1 MKGVRSGATTA
12 VVSAV
17 DPSVDLDW
25 SPPQVSS
32 GSGRGMQSVCVASQK
47 GGVGKTTVA
56 LNLAY
61 ALAQQGS
68 RVLLVDTDP
77 QGAIGL
83 SLRSRSGKGG
93 GPGLAGFIGGAMRLD
108 EVVIQT
114 KLPGL
119 HLLPIGPLAIQDSHG
134 FAVHLA
140 DGRELA
146 RLKAL
151 AGSDGYDFLLFDTP
165 AGFGGITLG
174 ALRAADWVLSTLQAE
189 PIAMRSFPQLLE
201 LLGALHRDGMAAQLL
216 GVVLTMVQMRNRTSS
231 SVAEEAWTRMPED
244 VVFDTTVPRDPVF
257 LEASAQ
263 GVPLGLLRNRP
274 PPLAAL
280 FDQLAQEVQVRV
292 GHSEGG
298 EDEGPISLFA

>member
-1 MKGVRSGATTA
+1 MKGARSGATTA

-32 GSGRGMQSVCVASQK
+32 GNGRGMQSVCVASQK

-61 ALAQQGS
+61 ALASKGS

-83 SLRSRSGKGG
+83 SLRSRSGKGS
-93 GPGLAGFIGGAMRLD
+93 GPGLAGFISGAMRLED
-108 EVVIQT
+108 VVVQT
-114 KLPGL
+114 KLPAL
-119 HLLPIGPLAIQDSHG
+119 HLLPIGPVAIQDSHG
-134 FAVHLA
+134 LAVHLA
-140 DGRELA
+140 DGSELA

-151 AGSDGYDFLLFDTP
+151 ASSAGYDYLLFDTP
-165 AGFGGITLG
+165 SGFGGITLG

-201 LLGALHRDGMAAQLL
+201 VLGALHRDGMAAQLL
-216 GVVLTMVQMRNRTSS
+216 GVALTMVQLRNRTSS
-231 SVAEEAWTRMPED
+231 SVAEEAWLRMPED
-244 VVFDTTVPRDPVF
+244 VVFETTIPRDPIF

-274 PPLAAL
+274 PPMAAL
-280 FDQLAQEVQVRV
+280 FDQLAQEVHVRV